1 MENLVTIGGL
11 SLGVAGWWALA
22 RSMKT
27 NGRPWWWRHTAG
39 FLLFPFA
46 MLGAGMM
53 LGGLLGVPWQEGETS
68 RSAEIF
74 GGLLF
79 ALPVLLILW
88 VSRRAAK
95 RRLAT
100 AELPPPSSQPAPPAT
115 PAPPKPASRQPAPP
129 NSRTPVRS
137 GNLRFQYEDA
147 EGNLSTREVA
157 NWSASGRYIKG
168 FCVDRGELRTFRR
181 DRIAC
186 FLEGEHLLNSPS
198 VATATPRRAKSR
210 PLEILFTGFDAE
222 AREELEGEA
231 ESEGMK
237 VRKSVTQNLDFLC
250 AGPNAGPSKLAEAK
264 AKGVVVM
271 SETEFLDFLDTGV
284 VPS

>member
-1 MENLVTIGGL
+1 MENLITIGGL
-11 SLGVAGWWALA
+11 SLGMAGWWALA

-27 NGRPWWWRHTAG
+27 NGRPWWWRHSAG
-39 FLLFPFA
+39 FLFFPFA
-46 MLGAGMM
+46 MLGAEMM
-53 LGGLLGVPWQEGETS
+53 LGGLLGVPGQEGETS

-74 GGLLF
+74 GGLLL
-79 ALPVLLILW
+79 ALPMLLALL

-95 RRLAT
+95 RRLAP
-100 AELPPPSSQPAPPAT
+100 AESPPPSSQPEPPA
-115 PAPPKPASRQPAPP
+115 APVSPEPASRQHAPSSTRAPA
-129 NSRTPVRS
+129 RS

-181 DRIAC
+181 DRIAF
-186 FLEGEHLLNSPS
+186 FLEGEHLLNGPS
-198 VATATPRRAKSR
+198 VATVAPRQAKSR

-222 AREELEGEA
+222 ARAELEGEA